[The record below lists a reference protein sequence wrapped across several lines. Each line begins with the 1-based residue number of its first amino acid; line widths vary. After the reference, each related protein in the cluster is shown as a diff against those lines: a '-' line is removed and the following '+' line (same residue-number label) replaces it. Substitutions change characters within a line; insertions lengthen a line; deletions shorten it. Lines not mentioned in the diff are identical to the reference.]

1 MRIFMFKGL
10 IVVLFTSLFSLS
22 AFAAFVGPGST
33 SIQTTTVKEAIEL
46 ADDSKV
52 ALEGTLVKQTSDEHY
67 LFKDQTGEVM
77 VEIDS
82 EDFRHVTV
90 TPEDKIRITGEVDSD
105 WSENK
110 IDIDHLELIK

>member
-1 MRIFMFKGL
+1 MFKGL
-10 IVVLFTSLFSLS
+10 IVVLFTSVFSLS

-52 ALEGTLVKQTSDEHY
+52 ALEGTLVKQTSDQHY
-67 LFKDQTGEVM
+67 LFRDQTGEVM